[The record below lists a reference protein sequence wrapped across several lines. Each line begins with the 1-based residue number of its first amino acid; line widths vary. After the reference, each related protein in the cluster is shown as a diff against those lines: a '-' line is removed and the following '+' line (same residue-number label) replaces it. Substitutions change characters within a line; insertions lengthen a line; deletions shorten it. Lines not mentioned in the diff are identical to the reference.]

1 MIEKDVAMKL
11 KETYQKISQIMQS
24 KIDEYEL
31 TFGLLFIMVLINE
44 NPDASQKELAKEM
57 KFTEGAMSSAV
68 KRLLKLN
75 MLKQIP
81 LKSDMRY
88 NRLILTQKG
97 KSMIDD
103 YKDYLFKIQKS
114 MFDGFD
120 HRELIKLHGFIL
132 KINENLDNINN
143 KNNLKSLVE

>member
-24 KIDEYEL
+24 KVDEYGL
-31 TFGLLFIMVLINE
+31 TFGLLFIMVLIDE
-44 NPDASQKELAKEM
+44 NPDASQKELAKKM

-88 NRLILTQKG
+88 NRLI
-97 KSMIDD
+97 
-103 YKDYLFKIQKS
+103 
-114 MFDGFD
+114 
-120 HRELIKLHGFIL
+120 
-132 KINENLDNINN
+132 
-143 KNNLKSLVE
+143 